1 MHNTLDRR
9 EAGIQ
14 GDLLS
19 LENPP
24 FHSSSGC
31 AAISIFRLLQADSLR
46 SHIALIGV
54 VQLLALNGKK
64 IVQIYKWPL
73 RRVGE
78 ASVM

>member
-31 AAISIFRLLQADSLR
+31 AAILTHSID
-46 SHIALIGV
+46 IPGYC
-54 VQLLALNGKK
+54 K
-64 IVQIYKWPL
+64 QIL
-73 RRVGE
+73 SE
-78 ASVM
+78 AI